1 VRTRVFFKT
10 SSERRHKPSVES
22 TGGYSALTPTMTLHT
37 VPHVRRPVAVA
48 ARSPLAPPY
57 RPDRTASEPNDKAL
71 LDAVRAGDLHAYGAL
86 YERHVDAVRRLARR
100 LCSNHSDVDDVIAE
114 VFTNSLR
121 AIRSG
126 RGPSD
131 DLRSYVLTSTRN
143 TVAKLQTR
151 SDSGRATPTSNDDL
165 EDADDTDPYH
175 VADPIGHAFVQLPD
189 RFQNVLWLTCV
200 EGMAPHEVGERTR
213 LNDGAVTSLCLR
225 ARRALAREYLLARVQ
240 QPLVDHACRPVREL
254 MPAMLHGDAAEST
267 VMRVESH
274 VAVCDECR
282 ACYAQMRVLA
292 GEMRS
297 VAWPVVALAWVRGVL
312 LRATAPLADSAHAVM
327 VGTSVIGTVAA
338 MAVTTGDAPANQ
350 VTRSSVNAEATVTAT
365 IDGAPGGVQS
375 QPPPAPG
382 VGDGEAQTAT
392 GRPPVPTR
400 AADAPA
406 GTQTVDEPSPA
417 ATPDRMVAPPRPD
430 LLEPVDGLV
439 QPVVE
444 PIVDPFA
451 DPVLDPLA
459 APVDQLTGDVL
470 QPLTDPVSG
479 AAIDPIIDSVLLPAQ
494 QSLAPVTDAVL
505 GAAAPVIDPALDH
518 LMSPVAAAV
527 LDPIDT
533 IIGPVTTIV
542 VEPLEPTAVGE
553 GATTDL
559 VDDLL
564 GLLR

>member
-1 VRTRVFFKT
+1 MLGDRLRTRVFFKT
-10 SSERRHKPSVES
+10 SSERRHNSS
-22 TGGYSALTPTMTLHT
+22 IAGSGGYSALTPTMTVHT
-37 VPHVRRPVAVA
+37 VPSVRTPVAVG
-48 ARSPLAPPY
+48 ARALLAPPG
-57 RPDRTASEPNDKAL
+57 RPEGTASELDDKAL
-71 LDAVRAGDLHAYGAL
+71 LDAVRDGDLHAYGAL

-100 LCSNHSDVDDVIAE
+100 LCNNRSDVDDVIAD

-143 TVAKLQTR
+143 TVAKLHTR
-151 SDSGRATPTSNDDL
+151 SDSGRATPTSHDDL
-165 EDADDTDPYH
+165 DDADDIDPYH

-200 EGMAPHEVGERTR
+200 EGMAPHEVGEHTR
-213 LNDGAVTSLCLR
+213 LKAGAVTSLCLR

-240 QPLVDHACRPVREL
+240 RPLVDQSCRPVREL

-267 VMRVESH
+267 VTRVESH

-282 ACYAQMRVLA
+282 ACQDQMRVLA
-292 GEMRS
+292 REMRS
-297 VAWPVVALAWVRGVL
+297 VAWPVVLLAWVRGML
-312 LRATAPLADSAHAVM
+312 LRATAPLADSARAVM

-350 VTRSSVNAEATVTAT
+350 LAPSSVSSEATVTAT
-365 IDGAPGGVQS
+365 IDGASGAVQS
-375 QPPPAPG
+375 QLPPEQG
-382 VGDGEAQTAT
+382 VGDVGGDDQTAS
-392 GRPPVPTR
+392 GRPV
-400 AADAPA
+400 DA
-406 GTQTVDEPSPA
+406 PSPA
-417 ATPDRMVAPPRPD
+417 EMPSPTVAPPRPD
-430 LLEPVDGLV
+430 LLEPVDGV
-439 QPVVE
+439 VAPIVDPVVE
-444 PIVDPFA
+444 PV
-451 DPVLDPLA
+451 VDPLA
-459 APVDQLTGDVL
+459 APVDPLTGEVL

-479 AAIDPIIDSVLLPAQ
+479 ATIDPIVDSVVLPAQ

-505 GAAAPVIDPALDH
+505 GAVAPVLDPALDD
-518 LMSPVAAAV
+518 LVSPLGAAV
-527 LDPIDT
+527 LDPVGT
-533 IIGPVTTIV
+533 IVGPMTTIV

-553 GATTDL
+553 GATVDL